1 MNHMRSPKTFRL
13 VDVCCATFI
22 DMSYLENVPVRSLSD
37 NGRSHLM
44 LNIWFAHGRIID
56 YG

>member
-1 MNHMRSPKTFRL
+1 MNHMRSSKTFRL
-13 VDVCCATFI
+13 VDDCCATFI

-37 NGRSHLM
+37 DGRSHLL
-44 LNIWFAHGRIID
+44 LNIWFTHGRIID

>member
-22 DMSYLENVPVRSLSD
+22 DMSYLENVPVRSLPD
-37 NGRSHLM
+37 NGRSHLL
-44 LNIWFAHGRIID
+44 LNIWFAHGRIIKF
-56 YG
+56 G

>member
-1 MNHMRSPKTFRL
+1 MIHMRSPKTFRL

-37 NGRSHLM
+37 NGRSHLL

>member
-1 MNHMRSPKTFRL
+1 MNHMRSPKPFRL
-13 VDVCCATFI
+13 ADVCCATFI

-37 NGRSHLM
+37 NGRSHLL